1 MNKILNNYSL
11 KNLNSFG
18 IDIKAKLFSN
28 FNSEN
33 ELIKL
38 LSNKSLEEKSVFIL
52 GDGSNI
58 LFTKDFE
65 GLVLANKING
75 IDIISE
81 DQTSMTIRVG
91 AGENWHD
98 FVLWSIK
105 KELSGIENLALIPGL
120 VGASPI
126 QNIGAYGAEVKDVIT
141 KVNYVELDTG
151 LKKEL
156 SNYECK
162 FDYRNSI
169 FKNQLKNKT
178 VVTYVTY
185 RLSKK
190 PLNNIKYG
198 AITDELKSLKKD
210 PSPASIAEAVI
221 NIRNKKLPNP
231 KLLGNSGSFFKNPI
245 INNEDFK
252 KLKNKF
258 PNIISYKIS
267 NTHTKLAAGWL
278 IEDAGY
284 KGYRLGDA
292 GVHEKQA
299 LVLVNYG
306 KASGKDIFDL
316 ANMIKEKIK
325 EKYGIVLEP
334 EVNIL

>member
-18 IDIKAKLFSN
+18 IDIKAKFFSN
-28 FNSEN
+28 FTSEDN
-33 ELIKL
+33 LIKL
-38 LSNKSLEEKSVFIL
+38 LSNKSFTNKPIFIL
-52 GDGSNI
+52 GEGSNI

-65 GLVLANKING
+65 GIVLANKING
-75 IDIISE
+75 IEIISE
-81 DQTSMTIRVG
+81 DQESISIRVG
-91 AGENWHD
+91 AGENWHN
-98 FVLWSIK
+98 FVLWSIEK
-105 KELSGIENLALIPGL
+105 DLSGIENLALIPGL

-126 QNIGAYGAEVKDVIT
+126 QNIGAYGTEAKDVIT

-162 FDYRNSI
+162 FEYRNSI
-169 FKNQLKNKT
+169 FKNQLKDKT

-185 RLSKK
+185 KLSKK
-190 PLNNIKYG
+190 PLNNIQYG
-198 AITDELKSLKKD
+198 AITDELKRLKKD

-245 INNEDFK
+245 INNKDFK
-252 KLKNKF
+252 KLKNIF

-292 GVHEKQA
+292 GVHENQA

-306 KASGKDIFDL
+306 KASGKDILDL

-325 EKYGIVLEP
+325 AKYGVNLEP

>member
-1 MNKILNNYSL
+1 MSKLLNNYSL
-11 KNLNSFG
+11 KHLNSFG
-18 IDIKAKLFSN
+18 IDIKARLFSN
-28 FNSEN
+28 FSSEN

-38 LSNKSLEEKSVFIL
+38 LTNKSLEDKSVFIL

-65 GLVLANKING
+65 GVILANKING

-81 DQTSMTIRVG
+81 DQASITVRVG
-91 AGENWHD
+91 AGENWHN
-98 FVLWSIK
+98 FVLWSIQK
-105 KELSGIENLALIPGL
+105 DLSGIENLALIPGL

-126 QNIGAYGAEVKDVIT
+126 QNIGAYGTEVKNVIT
-141 KVNYVELDTG
+141 KVNYIELDTG

-162 FDYRNSI
+162 FEYRNSI

-178 VVTYVTY
+178 VITYVTY
-185 RLSKK
+185 KLSKK

-210 PSPASIAEAVI
+210 TSPASIAEAVI
-221 NIRNKKLPNP
+221 NIRNRKLPNP

-245 INNEDFK
+245 ISNSDFK
-252 KLKNKF
+252 KLKNIF

-278 IEDAGY
+278 IEDAGF

-306 KASGKDIFDL
+306 KASGKDILNL

-325 EKYGIVLEP
+325 AKYGVNLEP

>member
-1 MNKILNNYSL
+1 MNKIFNNYSL

-28 FNSEN
+28 FKSEN

-38 LSNKSLEEKSVFIL
+38 LFDKSLEDKPIFIL
-52 GDGSNI
+52 GDGSNT
-58 LFTKDFE
+58 LFTKDFN
-65 GLVLANKING
+65 GVILANKING
-75 IDIISE
+75 IEIISE
-81 DQTSMTIRVG
+81 DQASMTIRVG

-98 FVLWSIK
+98 FVLWSIEK
-105 KELSGIENLALIPGL
+105 DLSGIENLALIPGL

-126 QNIGAYGAEVKDVIT
+126 QNIGAYGTEVKDVIT

-151 LKKEL
+151 FKKEL

-162 FDYRNSI
+162 FKYRNSI
-169 FKNQLKNKT
+169 FKNQLKDKT

-185 RLSKK
+185 KLSKK
-190 PLNNIKYG
+190 PLNNIQYG
-198 AITDELKSLKKD
+198 AITDELKRLQKD

-245 INNEDFK
+245 INNKDFK
-252 KLKNKF
+252 KLKNIF

-292 GVHEKQA
+292 GVHKNQA

-306 KASGKDIFDL
+306 QASGKDILDL

-325 EKYGIVLEP
+325 AKYGFNLEP

>member
-1 MNKILNNYSL
+1 MNKLLNNYSL
-11 KNLNSFG
+11 KHLNSFG
-18 IDIKAKLFSN
+18 IDIKARLFSN

-38 LSNKSLEEKSVFIL
+38 LNNKSLEDKSVFIL

-65 GLVLANKING
+65 GVILANKING

-81 DQTSMTIRVG
+81 DQVSITVRVG
-91 AGENWHD
+91 AGENWHN
-98 FVLWSIK
+98 FVLWSIQK
-105 KELSGIENLALIPGL
+105 DLSGIENLALIPGL

-126 QNIGAYGAEVKDVIT
+126 QNIGAYGTEVKNVIT
-141 KVNYVELDTG
+141 KVNYIELDTG

-162 FDYRNSI
+162 FEYRNSI

-178 VVTYVTY
+178 VITYVTY
-185 RLSKK
+185 KLSKK

-210 PSPASIAEAVI
+210 TSPASIAEAVI
-221 NIRNKKLPNP
+221 NIRNRKLPNP

-245 INNEDFK
+245 INNSDFK
-252 KLKNKF
+252 KLKNIF

-278 IEDAGY
+278 IEDAGF

-306 KASGKDIFDL
+306 KASGKDILDL

-325 EKYGIVLEP
+325 AKYGVSLEP

>member
-11 KNLNSFG
+11 KHLNSFG
-18 IDIKAKLFSN
+18 IDIKAKFFSN
-28 FNSEN
+28 FTSEDN
-33 ELIKL
+33 LIKL
-38 LSNKSLEEKSVFIL
+38 LSNKSFKNKPIFIL
-52 GDGSNI
+52 GEGSNI

-65 GLVLANKING
+65 GIVLANKING
-75 IDIISE
+75 IEIISE
-81 DQTSMTIRVG
+81 DQESISIRVG
-91 AGENWHD
+91 AGENWHN
-98 FVLWSIK
+98 FVLWSIEK
-105 KELSGIENLALIPGL
+105 DLSGIENLALIPGL

-126 QNIGAYGAEVKDVIT
+126 QNIGAYGTEAKDVIT

-162 FDYRNSI
+162 FEYRNSI
-169 FKNQLKNKT
+169 FKNQLKDKT

-185 RLSKK
+185 KLSKK
-190 PLNNIKYG
+190 PLNNIQYG
-198 AITDELKSLKKD
+198 AITDELKRLKKD

-245 INNEDFK
+245 INTKDFQ
-252 KLKNKF
+252 KLKNIF
-258 PNIISYKIS
+258 PNIISYKIC

-292 GVHEKQA
+292 GVHENQA

-306 KASGKDIFDL
+306 KASGKDILDL

-325 EKYGIVLEP
+325 AKYGVDLEP